1 MVIVLFLNVESALT
15 NKHFT
20 LSIDVHTV
28 YLLILI
34 ICIYIYTCECV
45 CARSSEYGVGVR
57 AGLCSF

>member
-45 CARSSEYGVGVR
+45 RALERVWCVCVR